1 MLQAIHNFTPNRDL
15 IHEDQD
21 HIAIKT
27 DLLSDAVSYCRRDLL
42 DEFRDSAPM
51 RELVSETHEQRQAR
65 FNQFMQEMGD
75 LGRTKFHVEV
85 QGHQGILEFQAVA

>member
-1 MLQAIHNFTPNRDL
+1 MLQAIHNFTPNADL
-15 IHEDQD
+15 INSDQD
-21 HIAIKT
+21 EIAIKT

-65 FNQFMQEMGD
+65 FDQFMMEQGD